1 MHCFCIKTMPL
12 YSQEKVSS
20 GTSRYYYIQNSS
32 YRDIEEKR
40 RFFVSSYYD
49 FFFKCVKCDTFILSY
64 KALKNYTITH

>member
-32 YRDIEEKR
+32 YRDIEEKKS
-40 RFFVSSYYD
+40 FLFLPIMI